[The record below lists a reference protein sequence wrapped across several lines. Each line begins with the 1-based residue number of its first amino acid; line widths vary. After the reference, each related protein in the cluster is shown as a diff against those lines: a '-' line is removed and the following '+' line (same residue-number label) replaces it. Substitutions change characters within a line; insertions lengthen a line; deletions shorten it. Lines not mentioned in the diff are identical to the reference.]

1 MRSTGDCVFDACYTG
16 QEVHGMSSGLLW
28 FFIGLVLILLE
39 FAIPGLVVIFF
50 GVGAW
55 AVALLLAVFPVTVE
69 LQLFVF
75 LVVSVLS
82 LVTLRRYVRGR
93 DGVDEDEEE
102 DMLIGRTAEVS
113 TAIRPDKAGAVFIK
127 GTLWRAESAQSLEE
141 GEKVEIIGK
150 EGLVVT
156 VKRV

>member
-1 MRSTGDCVFDACYTG
+1 MRNTGSSVFGAGYAE
-16 QEVHGMSSGLLW
+16 QEVHEMSSGLLW

-55 AVALLLAVFPVTVE
+55 AVALLLAVFPIGVE
-69 LQLFVF
+69 VQLFVF
-75 LVVSVLS
+75 LIVSVLS
-82 LVTLRRYVRGR
+82 LVTLRRYVRRR
-93 DGVDEDEEE
+93 DDTDEDEEE
-102 DMLIGRTAEVS
+102 DMLIGRIAEVS
-113 TAIRPDKAGAVFIK
+113 TAIRPDKAGTVFIK
-127 GTLWRAESAQSLEE
+127 GTLWRAESAQSLAE
-141 GEKVEIIGK
+141 GEKVEIIEK